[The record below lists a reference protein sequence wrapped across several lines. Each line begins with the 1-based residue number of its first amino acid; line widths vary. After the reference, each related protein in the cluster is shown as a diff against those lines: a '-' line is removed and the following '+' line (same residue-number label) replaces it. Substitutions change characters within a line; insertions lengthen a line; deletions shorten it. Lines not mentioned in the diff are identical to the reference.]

1 MSATDAE
8 KAAILTTALDD
19 KDSLE
24 NLVARTTIEALTIRL
39 SEDWAG
45 NAELGYLTGRDVLNW
60 LDECR
65 AVFE

>member
-8 KAAILTTALDD
+8 KAAILTKALED

-39 SEDWAG
+39 TEDWTG
-45 NAELGYLTGRDVLNW
+45 NTELGYLTGRDVLNW

-65 AVFE
+65 KVFE